1 MNFIAAKLTSAMKP
15 LRLLF
20 LFCSLSLL
28 VARAWG
34 DAGVLIP
41 SSDSD
46 KPDPAK
52 LSLADMQVS
61 ILVDNQNANVSLRQ
75 IFASHVGAVLEGQ
88 YLFAIN
94 PEALI
99 SDFAVWDGP
108 VRIPGVILERKRAEE
123 IYNALRLQAIDPGLL
138 QQAEQGEEGGSR
150 VSFFSARITPIP
162 AYGTKRLELTYTERL
177 PLERLQSY
185 FYFPLKP
192 RQFQNQAAGRLRVDL
207 TIRHALP
214 MANFK
219 QASAAYP
226 LVIDSQ
232 TSNEI
237 RAHYE
242 GSNVVFSDDFAFT
255 YELKSPSSLSV
266 LFYRAKDDRYA
277 RSGLPVTAFERP
289 RQSGADPEPGYFQ
302 AAALFSTPSPGTP
315 KPPRSEF
322 IVMFDT
328 SLSIR
333 WDKLE
338 RQFEALEK
346 ILYHFQ
352 PEDRF
357 HLLLFNSKVT
367 SFRPTAV
374 PATRENVTAAL
385 DFLKASFLVGGT
397 DLKQTLHTALA
408 RYQPQGGLTGRAIL
422 ISDGNVTV
430 GTLEAKKLAQW
441 FNSANTTGSAPKL
454 KLYTYGIGND
464 CNKILLRTLAESSGG
479 LFEFVGET
487 EATEFKLNNFIS
499 HITVDPLTDPQ
510 LQISNSQNFV
520 DVYRSPDGPIFDQSL
535 SHWVGKY
542 RQPMRSVTFT
552 ATARQNSGPVE
563 LKRSLDLPAEAP
575 EHLFIP
581 RSWAKARVDFLLR
594 KIETEGEDA
603 TSINEIIALSKKYKF
618 VTPYTSFLAA
628 PRSLLRPRLI
638 KPGDPVLRV
647 RTDPDIQSIT
657 AVFPF
662 GLTKPLRYLTREQI
676 WQTRFLAPKEM
687 VDGVYHCR
695 LILRDRA
702 GRTYEEQKGFVIDS
716 RAPTIQAS
724 VDRSNYRP
732 GDTVQVRIQSD
743 ADTRRIRL
751 SLANLE
757 PTEARWD
764 AEGKA
769 NVGRISLPAEIATGQ
784 HTLEILAED
793 FAHNFSTSQVMIAV
807 VGR

>member
-1 MNFIAAKLTSAMKP
+1 MNSFRFLI
-15 LRLLF
+15 
-20 LFCSLSLL
+20 LFCSLLTP
-28 VARAWG
+28 VVTAWG

-41 SSDSD
+41 SSDTD

-52 LSLADMQVS
+52 LSLQDMQVS
-61 ILVDNQNANVSLRQ
+61 ILVDNQHATVSVRQ
-75 IFASHVGAVLEGQ
+75 IFASHVGGVLEGQ
-88 YLFAIN
+88 YLFGIN
-94 PEALI
+94 PEALV

-108 VRIPGVILERKRAEE
+108 VRVPGVILERKRAEE

-138 QQAEQGEEGGSR
+138 QQGEQGEEGGSR
-150 VSFFSARITPIP
+150 VSFFSARVSPIP

-207 TIRHALP
+207 TLRHALP

-219 QASAAYP
+219 PASAAYP
-226 LVIDSQ
+226 LAIDSQ
-232 TSNEI
+232 TPNEI

-266 LFYRAKDDRYA
+266 LFYRAKDDRHV

-289 RQSGADPEPGYFQ
+289 RQSGPDPEPGYFQ
-302 AAALFSTPSPGTP
+302 AAALFNTALAGAP
-315 KPPRSEF
+315 KRARSEF

-346 ILYHFQ
+346 VLYHLQ

-367 SFRPTAV
+367 SFRPAAV
-374 PATRENVTAAL
+374 PATPENVTAAL
-385 DFLKASFLVGGT
+385 DFLKASFLLGGT
-397 DLKQTLHTALA
+397 DLKQTLQTALD
-408 RYQPQGGLTGRAIL
+408 RYQPQAGITGRAII
-422 ISDGNVTV
+422 ISDGNATL
-430 GTLEAKKLAQW
+430 GTLETKKLAQW
-441 FNSANTTGSAPKL
+441 FASANTTGSAPKL
-454 KLYTYGIGND
+454 KLYAYGIGND
-464 CNKILLRTLAESSGG
+464 CNKVLLRTLAESSEG

-487 EATEFKLNNFIS
+487 EATEFKLNNFVN
-499 HITVDPLTDPQ
+499 HLTLDPLSDPQ
-510 LQISNSQNFV
+510 LQISSSQNFV
-520 DVYRSPDGPIFDQSL
+520 DVYRSHDGPIFDPSL
-535 SHWVGKY
+535 AHWVGKY

-575 EHLFIP
+575 EHLFVP

-594 KIETEGEDA
+594 KIEMEGEDA
-603 TSINEIIALSKKYKF
+603 ASINEIIALSKKYKF

-657 AVFPF
+657 AIFPF
-662 GLTKPLRYLTREQI
+662 GLTKRLQYLAGEQV

-695 LILRDRA
+695 LILRDRL
-702 GRTYEEQKGFVIDS
+702 GRTYEERKGFVIDS

-724 VDRSNYRP
+724 IDRSTYRP
-732 GDTVQVRIQSD
+732 GDTVQVRVQSD

-751 SLANLE
+751 RVANLE

-769 NVGRISLPAEIATGQ
+769 NVARISLPAEIATGQ
-784 HTLEILAED
+784 HALEILAED
-793 FAHNFSTSQVMIAV
+793 FAHNVSSSQVMIAV

>member
-1 MNFIAAKLTSAMKP
+1 MKP
-15 LRLLF
+15 FRLL
-20 LFCSLSLL
+20 LVVCSLLSLAAG
-28 VARAWG
+28 VWG

-52 LSLADMQVS
+52 LSLDDMQVS
-61 ILVDNQNANVSLRQ
+61 ILVDNQNATVSIRQ
-75 IFASHVGAVLEGQ
+75 IFASHVGTVLEGQ

-123 IYNALRLQAIDPGLL
+123 IYNALRLQSIDPGLL

-162 AYGTKRLELTYTERL
+162 AYGTKRLELAYTERL

-207 TIRHALP
+207 TLQHALP
-214 MANFK
+214 IANFK
-219 QASAAYP
+219 QSNAAFP

-232 TSNEI
+232 TANEI

-242 GSNVVFSDDFAFT
+242 GSNVSFTEDFAFT
-255 YELKSPSSLSV
+255 YELKSPSNLSV
-266 LFYRAKDDRYA
+266 LFYRSKDDRYLKA
-277 RSGLPVTAFERP
+277 GLPVTAFERP
-289 RQSGADPEPGYFQ
+289 LRVGAEPEPGYFQ
-302 AAALFSTPSPGTP
+302 ASALFNTAPTTAP
-315 KPPRSEF
+315 KRAHSEF
-322 IVMFDT
+322 IVLFDT

-338 RQFEALEK
+338 RQFEALERV
-346 ILYHFQ
+346 LFHLE
-352 PEDRF
+352 PDDRF
-357 HLLLFNSKVT
+357 QLLLFNSKVAP
-367 SFRPTAV
+367 FRPAAV
-374 PATRENVTAAL
+374 LATRENVAAAL
-385 DFLKASFLVGGT
+385 DFVKKSFLLGGT
-397 DLKQTLHTALA
+397 NFKQALQTAFDQF
-408 RYQPQGGLTGRAIL
+408 QPQAGFTGRAVL
-422 ISDGNVTV
+422 ISDGNP
-430 GTLEAKKLAQW
+430 TLGILETKRLTQW
-441 FNSANTTGSAPKL
+441 FASANASAPVPRL
-454 KLYTYGIGND
+454 KFYAYGIGND
-464 CNKILLRTLAESSGG
+464 CNKVLLRTLAQSSGG

-487 EATEFKLNNFIS
+487 EATEFKLNNFVN
-499 HITVDPLTDPQ
+499 HLTVDPLIDPQ
-510 LQISNSQNFV
+510 LQISSYQNFV
-520 DVYRSPDGPIFDQSL
+520 DVYRSPADSVFDQSL
-535 SHWVGKY
+535 AHWVGKY
-542 RQPMRSVTFT
+542 GQPMRSITFT
-552 ATARQNSGPVE
+552 AMARQNSGAVQ
-563 LKRSLDLPAEAP
+563 LKRSVDLPAEAV

-581 RSWAKARVDFLLR
+581 LNWAKARVDFLLR
-594 KIETEGEDA
+594 RIELEGEDSA
-603 TSINEIIALSKKYKF
+603 SISEIIALSKKHKF

-647 RTDPDIQSIT
+647 RTDPDIRSIR
-657 AVFPF
+657 AIFPF
-662 GLTKPLRYLTREQI
+662 GLTKPLRYLPDEGV

-695 LILRDRA
+695 LILHDRG
-702 GRTYEEQKGFVIDS
+702 GRAYEEKKSFVIDS
-716 RAPTIQAS
+716 LAPSIRAS
-724 VDRSNYRP
+724 VDRSTYHA

-751 SLANLE
+751 RVANLE

-764 AEGKA
+764 DQGKS
-769 NVGRISLPAEIATGQ
+769 NVGRVVLPTDIATGN
-784 HTLEILAED
+784 HILEVLAED
-793 FAHNFSTSQVMIAV
+793 FAHNVSSRQVMIAV

>member
-1 MNFIAAKLTSAMKP
+1 MEAF
-15 LRLLF
+15 RFLF
-20 LFCSLSLL
+20 LVCGLL
-28 VARAWG
+28 GLAATVWG

-52 LSLADMQVS
+52 LSLDDMQVS

-94 PEALI
+94 PDALI
-99 SDFAVWDGP
+99 SDFAVWEGP

-123 IYNALRLQAIDPGLL
+123 VYNALRLQSIDPGLL

-150 VSFFSARITPIP
+150 VSFFSARVTPIP
-162 AYGTKRLELTYTERL
+162 AYGTKRLELAYTERL

-192 RQFQNQAAGRLRVDL
+192 RQFQNQAAGRLHVDL
-207 TIRHALP
+207 TLRHALP
-214 MANFK
+214 MVNFK
-219 QASAAYP
+219 QTGAAYS

-232 TSNEI
+232 TANEI

-242 GSNVVFSDDFAFT
+242 GSNVSFSEDFAFT
-255 YELKSPSSLSV
+255 YELKSPSSLSL
-266 LFYRAKDDRYA
+266 LFYRSRDDRYLKA
-277 RSGLPVTAFERP
+277 GLPVTAFERP
-289 RQSGADPEPGYFQ
+289 RQAGADPEPGYFQ
-302 AAALFSTPSPGTP
+302 ASALFNTEGSTSTS
-315 KPPRSEF
+315 KRAHSEF
-322 IVMFDT
+322 ILLFDT

-346 ILYHFQ
+346 VLYHLQ
-352 PEDRF
+352 PDDRF
-357 HLLLFNSKVT
+357 QLLLFNSKVA
-367 SFRPTAV
+367 SFRPAAV
-374 PATRENVTAAL
+374 FAARENVVAAL
-385 DFLKASFLVGGT
+385 EFVKRSFLLAGT
-397 DLKQTLHTALA
+397 DLKQALQMA
-408 RYQPQGGLTGRAIL
+408 FDQFQPQAGFTGRAVL
-422 ISDGNVTV
+422 LSDGNP
-430 GTLEAKKLAQW
+430 TLGVLETKKLTQW
-441 FNSANTTGSAPKL
+441 FTAVNTSASGPKL
-454 KLYTYGIGND
+454 KFYAYGIGND
-464 CNKILLRTLAESSGG
+464 CNKVLLRSLAESTRG

-487 EATEFKLNNFIS
+487 EATEFKLNNFVN
-499 HITVDPLTDPQ
+499 HLTVDPLIEPQ
-510 LQISNSQNFV
+510 LQISSIQNFI
-520 DVYRSPDGPIFDQSL
+520 DVYRSPADSVFDQGL
-535 SHWVGKY
+535 AHWVGKY

-552 ATARQNSGPVE
+552 AAARQNSRPVE
-563 LKRSLDLPAEAP
+563 LKRSVDLPAESL

-581 RSWAKARVDFLLR
+581 RNWAKARVDFLLR
-594 KIETEGEDA
+594 KIELEGEDA
-603 TSINEIIALSKKYKF
+603 ASISEIIGLSKKYKF

-647 RTDPDIQSIT
+647 HTDSDIRSIT
-657 AVFPF
+657 AIFPF
-662 GLTKPLRYLTREQI
+662 GLTKPLRYLPAEQV

-695 LILRDRA
+695 LILHDRG
-702 GRTYEEQKGFVIDS
+702 GRAYEEKKSFVIDS
-716 RAPTIQAS
+716 RAPSIRAS
-724 VDRSNYRP
+724 VDRSTYHP

-743 ADTRRIRL
+743 ADTRLIRL
-751 SLANLE
+751 RVANLE

-764 AEGKA
+764 DQGKS
-769 NVGRISLPAEIATGQ
+769 NVGRVVLPTDMATGN
-784 HTLEILAED
+784 HTLEVLAED
-793 FAHNFSTSQVMIAV
+793 FAHNVSSRQVMIAV

>member
-1 MNFIAAKLTSAMKP
+1 MKAFRFLLLVCSLLPIAAT
-15 LRLLF
+15 
-20 LFCSLSLL
+20 
-28 VARAWG
+28 VWG

-52 LSLADMQVS
+52 LSLDDMQVS
-61 ILVDNQNANVSLRQ
+61 ILVDNQNADVSIRQ
-75 IFASHVGAVLEGQ
+75 IFASHVGTVLEGQ

-123 IYNALRLQAIDPGLL
+123 IYNALRLQSIDPGLL

-162 AYGTKRLELTYTERL
+162 AYGTKRLELAYTERL

-192 RQFQNQAAGRLRVDL
+192 RQFQNQAAARLRVDL
-207 TIRHALP
+207 TLRHALA

-219 QASAAYP
+219 QTNAAFP

-232 TSNEI
+232 TANEI

-242 GSNVVFSDDFAFT
+242 GSNVSFSEDFAFT
-255 YELKSPSSLSV
+255 YELKSPSNLSV
-266 LFYRAKDDRYA
+266 LFYRSKDDRYLKA
-277 RSGLPVTAFERP
+277 GLPVTAFERP
-289 RQSGADPEPGYFQ
+289 RQVGADTEPGYFQ
-302 AAALFSTPSPGTP
+302 ASALFNTASTTSS
-315 KPPRSEF
+315 KRAHSEF
-322 IVMFDT
+322 ILLFDT

-346 ILYHFQ
+346 VLYHLQ
-352 PEDRF
+352 PDDRF
-357 HLLLFNSKVT
+357 QLLLFNSKVAP
-367 SFRPTAV
+367 FRQAAV
-374 PATRENVTAAL
+374 LATRENVAAAL
-385 DFLKASFLVGGT
+385 DFVKKSFLLGGT
-397 DLKQTLHTALA
+397 NLKQALQTAFDQF
-408 RYQPQGGLTGRAIL
+408 QPQAGFTGRAVL
-422 ISDGNVTV
+422 ISDGNPTL
-430 GTLEAKKLAQW
+430 GTLETKKLTQW
-441 FNSANTTGSAPKL
+441 FASANASASGPKL
-454 KLYTYGIGND
+454 KFYAYGIGND
-464 CNKILLRTLAESSGG
+464 CNKVLLRTLAESSGG

-487 EATEFKLNNFIS
+487 EATEFKLNNFVN
-499 HITVDPLTDPQ
+499 HLTVDPLIDPQ
-510 LQISNSQNFV
+510 LQISSSQNFV
-520 DVYRSPDGPIFDQSL
+520 DVYRSPADSVFDQSL
-535 SHWVGKY
+535 AHWVGKY

-552 ATARQNSGPVE
+552 AVARQNSGPVE
-563 LKRSLDLPAEAP
+563 LKRSVDLPAEAL

-581 RSWAKARVDFLLR
+581 RNWAKARVDFLLR
-594 KIETEGEDA
+594 KIELEGEDA
-603 TSINEIIALSKKYKF
+603 ASISEIIGLSKKYKF

-647 RTDPDIQSIT
+647 RTDPDIRSIT
-657 AVFPF
+657 AIFPF
-662 GLTKPLRYLTREQI
+662 GLTKPLRYLPAEQV

-695 LILRDRA
+695 LILHDRS
-702 GRTYEEQKGFVIDS
+702 GRAYEERKSFVIDS
-716 RAPTIQAS
+716 RAPSIQAS
-724 VDRSNYRP
+724 VDRSTYRA

-751 SLANLE
+751 RVANLE

-764 AEGKA
+764 DQGKS
-769 NVGRISLPAEIATGQ
+769 NVGRVVLPTDIAAGN

-793 FAHNFSTSQVMIAV
+793 FAHNVSSRQVMIAV

>member
-1 MNFIAAKLTSAMKP
+1 MKP
-15 LRLLF
+15 LRFLL
-20 LFCSLSLL
+20 LFCSLLTP
-28 VARAWG
+28 VVKVWG

-41 SSDSD
+41 SSDTD
-46 KPDPAK
+46 KPDPSK
-52 LSLADMQVS
+52 LSLEEMLVT
-61 ILVDNQNANVSLRQ
+61 ILVDNQNANVSIRQ

-88 YLFAIN
+88 YLFGIN
-94 PEALI
+94 PEALV

-108 VRIPGVILERKRAEE
+108 VRVPGVILERKRAEE

-138 QQAEQGEEGGSR
+138 QQGEQGEEGGSR
-150 VSFFSARITPIP
+150 VSFFSARVSPIP
-162 AYGTKRLELTYTERL
+162 AYGTKRLELVYTERL

-192 RQFQNQAAGRLRVDL
+192 RQFQNQTAGRLRVEL
-207 TIRHALP
+207 TLRHALP

-219 QASAAYP
+219 PASAAYP
-226 LVIDSQ
+226 LTINSQ
-232 TSNEI
+232 TPNEI

-242 GSNVVFSDDFAFT
+242 GSNIVFSDDLAFT
-255 YELKSPSSLSV
+255 YELKSPSNLSV
-266 LFYRAKDDRYA
+266 LFYRAKDDRHV
-277 RSGLPVTAFERP
+277 RSGLPISAFERP
-289 RQSGADPEPGYFQ
+289 RQSNADPEPGYFQ
-302 AAALFSTPSPGTP
+302 AAALFNTTSSGAP
-315 KPPRSEF
+315 KRARSEF

-328 SLSIR
+328 SLSVR

-346 ILYHFQ
+346 VLYHMQ

-357 HLLLFNSKVT
+357 QLLLFNSKVN
-367 SFRPTAV
+367 SFRPAAV
-374 PATRENVTAAL
+374 SATRENVTAAL
-385 DFLKASFLVGGT
+385 DFLKTSFLLGGT
-397 DLKQTLHTALA
+397 DLKQTLQTALD
-408 RYQPQGGLTGRAIL
+408 RYHPQAGMAGRAIL
-422 ISDGNVTV
+422 ISDGNATL
-430 GTLEAKKLAQW
+430 GTLETQKLAQW
-441 FNSANTTGSAPKL
+441 FASVNTTGSGPKL
-454 KLYTYGIGND
+454 KLYAYGIGND
-464 CNKILLRTLAESSGG
+464 CNKVLLRTLAQSSGG

-487 EATEFKLNNFIS
+487 EASEFKLSNFLD
-499 HITVDPLTDPQ
+499 HLTLDPLTDPQ
-510 LQISNSQNFV
+510 LQISNGQNFV
-520 DVYRSPDGPIFDQSL
+520 DVYRSPEGPVFDQS
-535 SHWVGKY
+535 SAHWVGKY
-542 RQPMRSVTFT
+542 RQPMRSVAFT
-552 ATARQNSGPVE
+552 ATARQISGPVE
-563 LKRSLDLPAEAP
+563 LKSSVDLPAEAS

-594 KIETEGEDA
+594 KIEMEGEDGA
-603 TSINEIIALSKKYKF
+603 SINEIIALSKKYKF

-647 RTDPDIQSIT
+647 RTDPDIRSIT
-657 AVFPF
+657 AIFPF
-662 GLTKPLRYLTREQI
+662 GLTKPLRYLAGERV

-702 GRTYEEQKGFVIDS
+702 GRTYEEKKGFVIDS

-724 VDRSNYRP
+724 VDRSIYRP

-751 SLANLE
+751 RIANLE

-769 NVGRISLPAEIATGQ
+769 NLGRISLPVEIATGQ
-784 HTLEILAED
+784 HALEILAED
-793 FAHNFSTSQVMIAV
+793 FAHNVSSSQVTIAV
-807 VGR
+807 AAR

>member
-1 MNFIAAKLTSAMKP
+1 MKP

-61 ILVDNQNANVSLRQ
+61 ILVDNQNANVSIRQ
-75 IFASHVGAVLEGQ
+75 IFASHVGTVLEGQ

-94 PEALI
+94 PEALV

-162 AYGTKRLELTYTERL
+162 AYGTKRLELSYTERL

-207 TIRHALP
+207 TLRNALP

-219 QASAAYP
+219 QTGAAYP

-232 TSNEI
+232 TANEI
-237 RAHYE
+237 RANYE
-242 GSNVVFSDDFAFT
+242 GSNVRFSEDFAFT
-255 YELKSPSSLSV
+255 YELKSPSNLSV
-266 LFYRAKDDRYA
+266 LFYRSKDDRYLRA
-277 RSGLPVTAFERP
+277 GLPVTAFERP
-289 RQSGADPEPGYFQ
+289 RPSGADSEPGYFQ
-302 AAALFSTPSPGTP
+302 ASALFNTALAAPS
-315 KPPRSEF
+315 KRARSEF
-322 IVMFDT
+322 MLLFDT

-346 ILYHFQ
+346 ILYHMQ

-357 HLLLFNSKVT
+357 QLLLFNSKVAP
-367 SFRPTAV
+367 FRPAAV
-374 PATRENVTAAL
+374 SATRANVAAAL
-385 DFLKASFLVGGT
+385 DFVKQSFLLGGT
-397 DLKQTLHTALA
+397 DLKQALQA
-408 RYQPQGGLTGRAIL
+408 ALDQFQPQGGFTGRAVL
-422 ISDGNVTV
+422 ITDGNPTF
-430 GTLEAKKLAQW
+430 GTLETKKLTQW
-441 FNSANTTGSAPKL
+441 FTSANTAASGPKL
-454 KLYTYGIGND
+454 KLYAYGIGND
-464 CNKILLRTLAESSGG
+464 CNKVLLRTLAESSGG

-487 EATEFKLNNFIS
+487 EATEFKLNNFVN
-499 HITVDPLTDPQ
+499 HLTLDPLTDPR
-510 LQISNSQNFV
+510 LQISTSQNFV
-520 DVYRSPDGPIFDQSL
+520 DVYRSPDGPVFDQSL
-535 SHWVGKY
+535 AHWVGKY

-552 ATARQNSGPVE
+552 AAARQNSGPLE
-563 LKRSLDLPAEAP
+563 LKRSLDLPAEAV
-575 EHLFIP
+575 EHQFIP
-581 RSWAKARVDFLLR
+581 RNWAKARVDFLLR
-594 KIETEGEDA
+594 KIEMEGEDA
-603 TSINEIIALSKKYKF
+603 ASISEIIVLSKKYKF

-647 RTDPDIQSIT
+647 RTDPDIQRIT
-657 AVFPF
+657 AIFPF
-662 GLTKPLRYLTREQI
+662 GLTKPLRYLPGEQM

-695 LILRDRA
+695 LILRDRV
-702 GRTYEEQKGFVIDS
+702 GRAYQERKSFVIDS

-724 VDRSNYRP
+724 VDRSTYRP

-751 SLANLE
+751 RVANLE
-757 PTEARWD
+757 PAEARWD

-769 NVGRISLPAEIATGQ
+769 NVGRIVLPSEIATGQ
-784 HTLEILAED
+784 HALEIFAED
-793 FAHNFSTSQVMIAV
+793 FAHNVSSRQLMIAV

>member
-1 MNFIAAKLTSAMKP
+1 MKS

-20 LFCSLSLL
+20 LFCSLSPLAAT
-28 VARAWG
+28 VWG

-61 ILVDNQNANVSLRQ
+61 ILVDNQNANVSIRQ
-75 IFASHVGAVLEGQ
+75 IFASHVGTILEGQ

-123 IYNALRLQAIDPGLL
+123 IYNALRLQSIDPGLL

-192 RQFQNQAAGRLRVDL
+192 RQFQNQAASRLRVDL
-207 TIRHALP
+207 TLRHALP

-219 QASAAYP
+219 QTNAAFP

-232 TSNEI
+232 TASEI

-242 GSNVVFSDDFAFT
+242 GSNVSFSDDFAFT
-255 YELKSPSSLSV
+255 YELKSPSNLSV
-266 LFYRAKDDRYA
+266 LFYRSKDDRYLK
-277 RSGLPVTAFERP
+277 SGLPVTAFERP
-289 RQSGADPEPGYFQ
+289 RQVGADPEPGYFQ
-302 AAALFSTPSPGTP
+302 ASALFNTAASTSPSKRTH
-315 KPPRSEF
+315 SEF
-322 IVMFDT
+322 IVLFDT

-346 ILYHFQ
+346 VLYHLQ

-357 HLLLFNSKVT
+357 RLLLFNSKVT
-367 SFRPTAV
+367 PFRPDAF
-374 PATRENVTAAL
+374 PATRENVAAAL
-385 DFLKASFLVGGT
+385 DFVKRSFLLGGT
-397 DLKQTLHTALA
+397 DLKQAMQTAFD
-408 RYQPQGGLTGRAIL
+408 RFQPQAGFTGRAVL
-422 ISDGNVTV
+422 ISDGNP
-430 GTLEAKKLAQW
+430 TLGVLETKKLTQW
-441 FNSANTTGSAPKL
+441 FASVNTSASGPRL
-454 KLYTYGIGND
+454 KFYAYGIGND
-464 CNKILLRTLAESSGG
+464 CNKVLLRTLAESSGG
-479 LFEFVGET
+479 LFDFVGET
-487 EATEFKLNNFIS
+487 EATEFKLDNFVN
-499 HITVDPLTDPQ
+499 HLTVDPLIEPQ
-510 LQISNSQNFV
+510 LQISGSQNFV
-520 DVYRSPDGPIFDQSL
+520 DVYRSPPNAVFDQSL
-535 SHWVGKY
+535 AHWVGKY
-542 RQPMRSVTFT
+542 RQPMKSVTFI
-552 ATARQNSGPVE
+552 AAARQNSAPVE
-563 LKRSLDLPAEAP
+563 LRRSVDLPAEAV

-581 RSWAKARVDFLLR
+581 RNWAKARVDFLLR
-594 KIETEGEDA
+594 KIELEGEDA
-603 TSINEIIALSKKYKF
+603 ASISEIIVLSKKYKF

-647 RTDPDIQSIT
+647 RTDPEIRTIT
-657 AVFPF
+657 AIFPF
-662 GLTKPLRYLTREQI
+662 GLTKPLRYLPAEEV

-695 LILRDRA
+695 LILRDRS
-702 GRTYEEQKGFVIDS
+702 GRAYEEEKSFVIDS

-724 VDRSNYRP
+724 VDRSTYRA
-732 GDTVQVRIQSD
+732 GDTIQVRIQSD

-751 SLANLE
+751 RVANLE

-764 AEGKA
+764 ALGKA
-769 NVGRISLPAEIATGQ
+769 SVGRIVLPTDFATGQ
-784 HTLEILAED
+784 HSLEILAED
-793 FAHNFSTSQVMIAV
+793 FAHNVSSRQVMIAV
-807 VGR
+807 VSR